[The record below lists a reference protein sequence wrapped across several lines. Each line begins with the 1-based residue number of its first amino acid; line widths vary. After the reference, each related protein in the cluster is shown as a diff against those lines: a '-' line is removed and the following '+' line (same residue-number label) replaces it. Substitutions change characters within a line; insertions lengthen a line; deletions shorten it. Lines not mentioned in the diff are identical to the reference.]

1 MVRVA
6 DNFEERDAQRAETAQ
21 EVETKSATDVRM
33 LPSEEVLDEAASMAD
48 GEIYDMVHD
57 MK

>member
-21 EVETKSATDVRM
+21 EVETKSATDV

-48 GEIYDMVHD
+48 GEINVHD